1 MRRSYIPKA
10 IRQRV
15 MAAARRRCGYCLTAQ
30 EFSGAQL
37 VVEHIQPLARDGTN
51 HEENLWLACSWCNSY
66 KSSQVDAI
74 EPLTGKQTPLFN
86 PRQQVWLEHFKWS
99 EDGAEIIGITA
110 CGRATVAALQLNNE
124 FVVPARRRWVSA
136 GWHPPTD

>member
-10 IRQRV
+10 VRQRV
-15 MAAARRRCGYCLTAQ
+15 MTAARHRCGYCLTSQ

-37 VVEHIQPLARDGTN
+37 FVEHIQPLGRDGTN
-51 HEENLWLACSWCNSY
+51 QEHNLWLACSWCNSY
-66 KSSQVDAI
+66 KGSQVDGI
-74 EPLTGKQTPLFN
+74 DPLTNKRVPLFN
-86 PRQQVWLEHFKWS
+86 PRRQIWSEHFKWS
-99 EDGAEIIGITA
+99 EDGTEIIGITA

-124 FVVPARRRWVSA
+124 FVIPARCRWVSA